1 MQWYLTKLIYS
12 IMHGNNSTTAKF
24 DEQLRL
30 IQAED
35 ALHALIK
42 ARQLGHQQA
51 DAYLPVNNTAYKFI
65 DVAKIQLLSQVND
78 GTAVYNTISEPTD
91 ATAFIKST
99 YLSAA
104 DLMDNYSKIAF

>member
-1 MQWYLTKLIYS
+1 MQWYLTTLIYS
-12 IMHGNNSTTAKF
+12 IKQHNGNHTPKF
-24 DEQLRL
+24 NEQLR
-30 IQAED
+30 IIKAED

-51 DAYLPVNNTAYKFI
+51 DAYLPSNKTMYTFI
-65 DVAKIQLLSQVND
+65 DVDKIQPLRQVND
-78 GTAVYNTISEPTD
+78 GAAIFDNISEPAD

-104 DLMDNYSKIAF
+104 LLMDNFSEQAF